1 MRIIQLSLNSDW
13 KVLSKT
19 TIQEALEQNDAVY
32 IVSKKSFEREVRCN
46 PGIRCHADRH
56 PDKTLVQCLIP
67 KHKKR
72 RGGVEAIYADFS
84 GTGRILQSVQSLLEA
99 AERKD
104 YPFAMIVGIPD
115 AYFEE
120 MLESRGES
128 VEPQEEEQ
136 PEDMPFSG
144 KALKMLKEAAQ
155 EFRGQSPEAHRVRV
169 QLVEA
174 AASELPV
181 LLLGE
186 TGTGK
191 EVAARFIHEHGRFQ
205 KRFIVVNCGAIPHNL
220 VEKELFGHE
229 AYVFTGAGPKPQP
242 GLWEVADGGSLF
254 LDEIGELPLDAQVK
268 VLRVLENKSLRRV
281 GGTRDIPVNPRIIA
295 ATHRDLFQ
303 MVENGSFREDLF
315 YRLRL
320 FVIRTPAITED
331 KEQLE
336 LEIAD
341 FWDDVTKGK
350 GPILSRQILGL
361 LVRRSW
367 VGNYRDLKNF
377 LRALWDH
384 WRQCDSKEVLPVHVK
399 TIEERYGP
407 SPKTPRDGAA
417 GTVDA
422 EVRRMRYLQHHA
434 MCAEALRALQL
445 ALAPL
450 TKRGGTIPDDLEI
463 RLRNGAAELTMLLS
477 KPHRFYDA
485 QTFHAID
492 DARNAME
499 ELIEALPKG
508 EVRIRT
514 LAKRGTLVKINA
526 GLDVTFRGSC

>member
-1 MRIIQLSLNSDW
+1 MQVIQIFLNSDW
-13 KVLSKT
+13 KVLHKPN
-19 TIQEALEQNDAVY
+19 IREALEQNDAVY
-32 IVSKKSFEREVRCN
+32 VVSREKYETLVRRD
-46 PGIRCHADRH
+46 PAIRTHGSKH
-56 PDKTLVQCLIP
+56 PDKALAQYLLP
-67 KHKKR
+67 RDKNR
-72 RGGVEAIYADFS
+72 RGNVEAIYGSFTSA
-84 GTGRILQSVQSLLEA
+84 GRLFQSLQSLLEA
-99 AERKD
+99 AREQD
-104 YPFAMIVGIPD
+104 YPCFMIVGVPD
-115 AYFEE
+115 ELFAQLLEIHGSSREPDPEE
-120 MLESRGES
+120 VPS
-128 VEPQEEEQ
+128 
-136 PEDMPFSG
+136 DMPLSAA
-144 KALKMLKEAAQ
+144 ALDILREATLK
-155 EFRGQSPEAHRVRV
+155 FHGQSNEAHRVRL
-169 QLVEA
+169 QIAEA
-174 AASELPV
+174 VTSELPV
-181 LLLGE
+181 LILGE

-191 EVAARFIHEHGRFQ
+191 EVVARFIHEHRRPRKNF
-205 KRFIVVNCGAIPHNL
+205 FVVNCGAIPQNL

-229 AYVFTGAGPKPQP
+229 AYAFTGAGRKPQP
-242 GLWEVADGGSLF
+242 GLWELADGGTLF

-320 FVIRTPAITED
+320 FVIRTPAISED

-341 FWDDVTKGK
+341 FWKDVTKGD
-350 GPILSRQILGL
+350 GPLLSRQVLSLIA
-361 LVRRSW
+361 RRSW

-384 WRQCDSKEVLPVHVK
+384 WRQCASEEVLPVHVK

-407 SPKTPRDGAA
+407 SPRAPRDGAA

-434 MCAEALRALQL
+434 MCAEALRGLQL

-450 TKRGGTIPDDLEI
+450 AKRGGTIPDDLEI
-463 RLRNGAAELTMLLS
+463 RLRNGVAELALLLS

-485 QTFHAID
+485 QTFHAIEE
-492 DARNAME
+492 ACITIE
-499 ELIEALPKG
+499 ELILMLPEG
-508 EVRIRT
+508 Y
-514 LAKRGTLVKINA
+514 AKICSLVKRVAMHKISIGLDSTFRGTL
-526 GLDVTFRGSC
+526 